1 MSSKKNLRALRGDS
15 VAEASVALKSI
26 SKELTIRVCVGT
38 GGLAAGSKEVMNAFN
53 RQLRSRGIAASVVK
67 KCVKKTGCHGLCSKD
82 VLVDV
87 IRDGKTTTYQFIT
100 PEKVRRIVDEHV
112 IEGRPVR
119 EWFVGPEY
127 YKFYNKE
134 KKILLKHIGDIDP
147 ESINE
152 YIHVGGYRAA
162 RKALSRKPSSII
174 TVIKNSGLRGRGG
187 AGFPTGLKWEA
198 CSREEGTPK
207 YLICNADEGDPGA
220 FMDCAII
227 EGSPHSLIEGMIIA
241 AYAIGVNKAYI
252 YIRAEY
258 PVALQRLKIAL
269 KQARQNRYL
278 GRNIFQSG
286 FSFDIRVKEGAGAFV
301 CGEETALMSSIEG
314 KRGMPR
320 SKPPFPAQ
328 KGLWGM
334 PTVINNVETLATVP
348 LIVGKGAKWY
358 SSIGTELSKGTKIF
372 SITGKVRNTGLIE
385 VPMGITLREI
395 VFDIGGGCPGGN
407 ELKAVQTGGPSGGCI
422 PASHIDMPLDYE
434 SLKSVGSMMGS
445 GGMIVMDSTTC
456 MVDMA
461 KFFLEFTQNESCGK
475 CLPCRVG
482 NKRLYERLKDI
493 TEGRG
498 KKGDIEYLKSLGED
512 IKISSLCGLGQTAP
526 NPVLSTIQWF
536 RHEYEAH
543 IYEGRC
549 PAGVCEA
556 LRQYVVKAEVCK
568 MCGKCFR
575 ECPSGAIS
583 WEKKH
588 PASIDKG
595 KCIQCGKCFEVCQF
609 GAIA

>member
-1 MSSKKNLRALRGDS
+1 VAMS
-15 VAEASVALKSI
+15 VAVSGSI
-26 SKELTIRVCVGT
+26 SKMLTIRVCVGT
-38 GGLAAGSKEVMNAFN
+38 GGLAAGSKEVMDAFSK
-53 RQLRSRGIAASVVK
+53 QLRSRGIAASVVK
-67 KCVKKTGCHGLCSKD
+67 KCVRKTGCHGLCSKD

-87 IRDGKTTTYQFIT
+87 IQDGKTDTYQFIT
-100 PEKVRRIVDEHV
+100 PEKVTRIVDEHI

-127 YKFYNKE
+127 YKFHNKE
-134 KKILLKHIGDIDP
+134 KKVLLKHIGDIDP
-147 ESINE
+147 ENIDE

-187 AGFPTGLKWEA
+187 AGFPTGVKWEV
-198 CSREEGTPK
+198 CSREERTPK

-334 PTVINNVETLATVP
+334 PTMINNVETLATVP

-556 LRQYVVKAEVCK
+556 LRQYIVKAEVCK